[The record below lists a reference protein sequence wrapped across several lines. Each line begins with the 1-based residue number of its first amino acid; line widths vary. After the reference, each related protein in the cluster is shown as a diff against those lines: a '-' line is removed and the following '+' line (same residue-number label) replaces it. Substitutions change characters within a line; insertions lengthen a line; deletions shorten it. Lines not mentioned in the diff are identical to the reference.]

1 LSGTGSFTV
10 TPATSGISSM
20 TISSGCG
27 TTTMSCTA
35 SLGMAQSTAGTAT
48 LTLTVEDSYVQSA
61 AASATITENAPPASS
76 SGGGSL
82 DPWALLGLTGL
93 VLVQMNRSQ
102 RKRR

>member
-1 LSGTGSFTV
+1 V
-10 TPATSGISSM
+10 TPTTSGISSI

-61 AASATITENAPPASS
+61 SASATVTENAPPGK
-76 SGGGSL
+76 SGGGAL

-93 VLVQMNRSQ
+93 VLVQLQRAQ